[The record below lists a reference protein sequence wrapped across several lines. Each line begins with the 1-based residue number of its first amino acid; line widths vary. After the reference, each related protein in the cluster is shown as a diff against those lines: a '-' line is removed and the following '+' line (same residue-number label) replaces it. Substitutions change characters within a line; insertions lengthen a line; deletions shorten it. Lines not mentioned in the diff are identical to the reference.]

1 MKRLDGYELNMTQNA
16 DILQFKFTSEGDK
29 GTIEKIVEFE
39 QIREKVWNLGFGD
52 VVGDDWTD
60 NVVSNNNDMRV
71 VIQTVAN
78 SVYAFF
84 DYYPDDEVFIE
95 PSDYQRKI
103 LYNRAFQQRWH
114 EIEPIFLVRAVL
126 LESKNLKFEAYNPRK
141 LYDYFIIKKRR

>member
-1 MKRLDGYELNMTQNA
+1 MKRLDGYELYLTQNA

-78 SVYAFF
+78 SVYSFF

-114 EIEPIFLVRAVL
+114 
-126 LESKNLKFEAYNPRK
+126 
-141 LYDYFIIKKRR
+141 